1 MNTIDTTSKKLKFTK
16 EQKVKFSHCDFAGI
30 VFYPRFLEML
40 NELVE
45 DWFDEVLDFSFLKMH
60 PNGGVPTVDL
70 NIKFKSPAR
79 LGDVL
84 IKTLW
89 VVALSDKSVTY
100 GFQFTNSDKIVLEGT
115 AVLVNVELDKL
126 KNEIKPKSW
135 DKEVKSKMEMYFCE

>member
-1 MNTIDTTSKKLKFTK
+1 MNTINSTSKNLKFNK

-45 DWFDEVLDFSFLKMH
+45 DWFEEVLDFSFLKMH

-70 NIKFKSPAR
+70 KIKFKSPTR
-79 LGDVL
+79 LRDVL

-89 VVALSDKSVTY
+89 VVELSDKSVTY
-100 GFQFTNSDKIVLEGT
+100 GFEFTNKEKIVLGGT
-115 AVLVNVELDKL
+115 AVLVNVELDKI
-126 KNEIKPKSW
+126 KKEIKPTSW
-135 DKEVKSKMEMYFCE
+135 NKEVRSKMEMYICE